1 MSMRFTLR
9 TLLLALPLLALSC
22 EKDPDPPSPPG
33 GGGGGGNGAVYDPT
47 PYALDI
53 PANFPPMVIPPDNP
67 ITAKGVEL
75 GRFLFYEER
84 LSGNN
89 TQSCGSCHSPQAAFT
104 DDGNQFSTGIDG
116 AVGTRNTMALINLG
130 WDNFYFWDG
139 RAATLEQQ
147 VLEPVVNPI
156 EMHETWPNAVVKL
169 QADTAYQDLFI
180 EAFDAEVIDSTLVA
194 RAIAQFLR
202 TMISANSKLDK
213 VLRGEAFFTQEEQRG
228 VTLTQLE
235 GGDPNLGQGGQ
246 NGADCFHCHSPG
258 GWPVHQRPV
267 ENNGLDSVFTDLGA
281 GAITGNPQDMG
292 KFKVPTLRN
301 VALSAP
307 YMHDGRFQTLEQV
320 VEHYNS
326 GGVPSATISP
336 FMKFTQGG
344 LQLPPSDKQALIAFL
359 HTLTD
364 MDFVNDP
371 RFQDPGPP

>member
-1 MSMRFTLR
+1 MRFTLR

-53 PANFPPMVIPPDNP
+53 PANFPPMVVPPDNP

-89 TQSCGSCHSPQAAFT
+89 TQSCGSCHSPQTAFT

-116 AVGTRNTMALINLG
+116 AVGTRNSMALINLG

-156 EMHETWPNAVVKL
+156 EMHETWPNAVAKL

-180 EAFDAEVIDSTLVA
+180 EAFDTDQIDSVLVA

-235 GGDPNLGQGGQ
+235 GGDPTWARAGRTERTVSIATHRRWVCSTTDNWRTTDWIPSSQILVRVLSPATHRTWVSSRYRRYGTWPSRRPTCTM
-246 NGADCFHCHSPG
+246 GAS
-258 GWPVHQRPV
+258 RPWSKWWSTTTV
-267 ENNGLDSVFTDLGA
+267 AASLLRRSV
-281 GAITGNPQDMG
+281 
-292 KFKVPTLRN
+292 R
-301 VALSAP
+301 S
-307 YMHDGRFQTLEQV
+307 
-320 VEHYNS
+320 
-326 GGVPSATISP
+326 
-336 FMKFTQGG
+336 
-344 LQLPPSDKQALIAFL
+344 
-359 HTLTD
+359 
-364 MDFVNDP
+364 
-371 RFQDPGPP
+371 